1 MEQSDSSDAEKK
13 KVVPE
18 AGVTGS
24 GDASGNASEEVEPT
38 GTPTADDTKAN
49 TEPECSSVLSTTEP
63 APTMQA
69 HKSVVSGDAGIRSPE
84 AEQSTKHEIVSI
96 EVPRDDFITTETKSP
111 QEEIVDSLAENGI
124 VSCTAELKQDRPD
137 AIRVNED
144 ISSQLEVDSHPTVNN
159 EVETKK
165 EIDEKPSGTTEKCV
179 SAEVAA
185 VEENVV
191 KSEVVD
197 AKVEVQD
204 SNPEGNDSEECTPH
218 ENVFTSTDMN
228 ETKSVGPSA
237 VDCNDDELIPGE
249 SAKQGGIPSITL
261 PAGDDVEIRNSSS
274 DVPTEALVLHVGKT
288 SDAEPDGDRV
298 VSPQSMEVDEVISEC
313 GTGDVTTTEE
323 PMETE
328 EVFDSNVVGN
338 NEVVSG
344 TIRSDCAPVVPHET
358 AEFGRCSALPERQT
372 DETVTTSEV
381 KEVDSAD
388 CKLELDGALP
398 SEGVDILPG
407 TDTDCPQHEDNA
419 STKEPSTALPDS
431 ANSTCSVLPDRK
443 PCSPSAPPALPEEP
457 PQAVPADFSTAVPAD
472 LSTAVP
478 TDLSTAVP
486 TDFSTPVPMD
496 LSTAVPADLSLA
508 VPEDPQQVVPED
520 LSMAVPA
527 DLSTAVP
534 ANLSMAVPED
544 PLLAVP
550 DDPQPPVPED
560 LSTAIPADPPQAV
573 PEDQPLTVPEDLLLG
588 IPADLST
595 AVPADLSTAVPED
608 LSPAVLDD
616 TQSAVA
622 ADLSPA
628 VRDDPQPAV
637 LDDPQSAVRED
648 PAPAVRE
655 DLPTAVPDD
664 PQPAVPD
671 LDATLPVEPEE
682 VKQTPPDDSPSIQG
696 VTTSAAVPTEPCS
709 SLNSEDD
716 RHQYNSTAN
725 SSVTMVTGSTET
737 VPVEDELNAGQQ
749 NRCPP
754 TGTTVW

>member
-13 KVVPE
+13 KVVLE

-38 GTPTADDTKAN
+38 GTPTVDDTNLAN

-159 EVETKK
+159 EIETKK

-191 KSEVVD
+191 KSEVID

-218 ENVFTSTDMN
+218 ENVFTSADMN
-228 ETKSVGPSA
+228 ETKSVGPSP

-249 SAKQGGIPSITL
+249 SAEQGGIPSITL

-274 DVPTEALVLHVGKT
+274 DVPTEALDLHVGKT

-358 AEFGRCSALPERQT
+358 TELGHCSALPERQT
-372 DETVTTSEV
+372 HETVTKV

-398 SEGVDILPG
+398 SEGVDILPR

-419 STKEPSTALPDS
+419 STKELSTALPDS

-443 PCSPSAPPALPEEP
+443 PCSPSAPPALPEDP
-457 PQAVPADFSTAVPAD
+457 PQAVPTDFSTAVPAD
-472 LSTAVP
+472 LSTAFPTYFSTPVPADPSTAVP

-508 VPEDPQQVVPED
+508 VPEDPQQAVPED

-534 ANLSMAVPED
+534 ADLSTAVPED
-544 PLLAVP
+544 TLLAVP
-550 DDPQPPVPED
+550 DDPQPAVPED

-595 AVPADLSTAVPED
+595 AVPED

-616 TQSAVA
+616 TQPA
-622 ADLSPA
+622 A
-628 VRDDPQPAV
+628 
-637 LDDPQSAVRED
+637 LDDPQSGVRED
-648 PAPAVRE
+648 PPPAVRE

-754 TGTTVW
+754 AGTTVW